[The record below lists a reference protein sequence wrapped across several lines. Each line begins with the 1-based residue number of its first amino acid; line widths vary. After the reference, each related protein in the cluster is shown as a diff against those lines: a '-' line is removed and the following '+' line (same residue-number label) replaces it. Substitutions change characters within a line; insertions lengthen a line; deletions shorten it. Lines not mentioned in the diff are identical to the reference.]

1 MNLSLQAVE
10 NTKYCRFIT
19 DEDRKYRLMNFF
31 KNQHNVDVYTVL
43 SMYLALEQQPLANE
57 IIIKPIKKMPY
68 FMRMILE
75 KYVSVGIKRHT
86 SGLTLAY
93 FYKEE
98 NNEKVMLL
106 ALPFVAAACSA
117 PEQQSTVPMDMQA
130 VAEYQQR
137 VASGNTVSE
146 KQKQRVAQQIEPDEP
161 LNQSDKR
168 PKVVR
173 QVVREPV
180 IYPSIGIGYGYHRH
194 RHHW

>member
-1 MNLSLQAVE
+1 M
-10 NTKYCRFIT
+10 K
-19 DEDRKYRLMNFF
+19 
-31 KNQHNVDVYTVL
+31 
-43 SMYLALEQQPLANE
+43 
-57 IIIKPIKKMPY
+57 
-68 FMRMILE
+68 
-75 KYVSVGIKRHT
+75 
-86 SGLTLAY
+86 
-93 FYKEE
+93 
-98 NNEKVMLL
+98 KVMLL

-146 KQKQRVAQQIEPDEP
+146 KQKQRVAQQIELDEP

>member
-1 MNLSLQAVE
+1 MKKL
-10 NTKYCRFIT
+10 
-19 DEDRKYRLMNFF
+19 
-31 KNQHNVDVYTVL
+31 VL
-43 SMYLALEQQPLANE
+43 
-57 IIIKPIKKMPY
+57 
-68 FMRMILE
+68 
-75 KYVSVGIKRHT
+75 
-86 SGLTLAY
+86 LTLPW
-93 FYKEE
+93 
-98 NNEKVMLL
+98 V
-106 ALPFVAAACSA
+106 VVACST
-117 PEQQSTVPMDMQA
+117 PVQQSTVPMDMQA

-146 KQKQRVAQQIEPDEP
+146 QQKQRVAQQVEPDEP

>member
-1 MNLSLQAVE
+1 M
-10 NTKYCRFIT
+10 K
-19 DEDRKYRLMNFF
+19 
-31 KNQHNVDVYTVL
+31 
-43 SMYLALEQQPLANE
+43 
-57 IIIKPIKKMPY
+57 
-68 FMRMILE
+68 
-75 KYVSVGIKRHT
+75 
-86 SGLTLAY
+86 
-93 FYKEE
+93 
-98 NNEKVMLL
+98 KVMLL
-106 ALPFVAAACSA
+106 ALSFATAACSA

-146 KQKQRVAQQIEPDEP
+146 KQKQRVAQQVEPDEP

-194 RHHW
+194 HHHW

>member
-1 MNLSLQAVE
+1 M
-10 NTKYCRFIT
+10 K
-19 DEDRKYRLMNFF
+19 
-31 KNQHNVDVYTVL
+31 
-43 SMYLALEQQPLANE
+43 
-57 IIIKPIKKMPY
+57 
-68 FMRMILE
+68 
-75 KYVSVGIKRHT
+75 
-86 SGLTLAY
+86 
-93 FYKEE
+93 
-98 NNEKVMLL
+98 KVMLL

-146 KQKQRVAQQIEPDEP
+146 KQKQRVAQQIESDEP

>member
-1 MNLSLQAVE
+1 M
-10 NTKYCRFIT
+10 K
-19 DEDRKYRLMNFF
+19 
-31 KNQHNVDVYTVL
+31 
-43 SMYLALEQQPLANE
+43 
-57 IIIKPIKKMPY
+57 
-68 FMRMILE
+68 
-75 KYVSVGIKRHT
+75 
-86 SGLTLAY
+86 
-93 FYKEE
+93 
-98 NNEKVMLL
+98 KVMLL
-106 ALPFVAAACSA
+106 ALPFVVAACSA

-146 KQKQRVAQQIEPDEP
+146 KQKRRVAQQIEPDEP

-173 QVVREPV
+173 QVVRDPV